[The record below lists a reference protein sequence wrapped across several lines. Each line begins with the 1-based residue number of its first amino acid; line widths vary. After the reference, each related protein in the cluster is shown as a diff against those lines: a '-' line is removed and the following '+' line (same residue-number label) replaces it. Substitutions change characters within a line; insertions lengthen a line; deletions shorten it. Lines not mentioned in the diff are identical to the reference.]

1 MVSAQH
7 RSRSRAV
14 KQVAS
19 FVLSRPSPC
28 DVPQR
33 VRFSCRTPWALLGE
47 MRVLARRGGWVRTTA
62 CLTTLR
68 ERMSPSG
75 LEEHLVNGEALGVV
89 LVGLFLFA
97 DVGVAQAEA
106 QSNGM
111 TEEEAARLGEEF
123 GIVVGAVD
131 EDIQKELK
139 LQHPQGVAVFEVIGN
154 SRADYAGI
162 KVRSVIKEIDK
173 QEIRNMADF
182 GRAIRKAM
190 KECNFTVG
198 TYEPADPGDPVGWG
212 VNFHFVGCKRD

>member
-1 MVSAQH
+1 MLGV
-7 RSRSRAV
+7 
-14 KQVAS
+14 
-19 FVLSRPSPC
+19 
-28 DVPQR
+28 
-33 VRFSCRTPWALLGE
+33 ALLS
-47 MRVLARRGGWVRTTA
+47 V
-62 CLTTLR
+62 
-68 ERMSPSG
+68 
-75 LEEHLVNGEALGVV
+75 
-89 LVGLFLFA
+89 FLFA
-97 DVGVAQAEA
+97 GVEATQAA
-106 QSNGM
+106 GQSDAM

-139 LQHPQGVAVFEVIGN
+139 LQKPQGVAVFEVIGN

-182 GRAIRKAM
+182 GRAIKKTM

>member
-1 MVSAQH
+1 MNG
-7 RSRSRAV
+7 R
-14 KQVAS
+14 
-19 FVLSRPSPC
+19 
-28 DVPQR
+28 R
-33 VRFSCRTPWALLGE
+33 V
-47 MRVLARRGGWVRTTA
+47 
-62 CLTTLR
+62 
-68 ERMSPSG
+68 
-75 LEEHLVNGEALGVV
+75 LGVV
-89 LVGLFLFA
+89 LLSLFLFA
-97 DVGVAQAEA
+97 TVGGVQAAA
-106 QSNGM
+106 QSDGM

-139 LQHPQGVAVFEVIGN
+139 LERPQGVAVFEVIGN

-173 QEIRNMADF
+173 REIRTMTDF
-182 GRAIRKAM
+182 GSAIKKAM